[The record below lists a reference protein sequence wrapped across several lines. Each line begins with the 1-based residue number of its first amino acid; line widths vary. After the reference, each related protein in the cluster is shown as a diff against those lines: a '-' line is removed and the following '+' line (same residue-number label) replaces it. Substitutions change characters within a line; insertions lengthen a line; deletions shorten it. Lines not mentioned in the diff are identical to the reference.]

1 MSVLS
6 GAGEGKDEVCLRVR
20 GEDAPCPSLLSVRG
34 GISGEGRHTTLF
46 CSDHQR
52 LYSLAPAEAAGPPLA
67 LDLND
72 PQAASNSQDRR
83 TPKVHMC
90 TLALLTCSSVSV

>member
-1 MSVLS
+1 MRCASTSV
-6 GAGEGKDEVCLRVR
+6 GKMLPVPHCF
-20 GEDAPCPSLLSVRG
+20 LSVVAFPVRAA
-34 GISGEGRHTTLF
+34 TLF
-46 CSDHQR
+46 GSDHQR